1 MTEIIVSSVF
11 ILLVLIFQI
20 DVITGGG

>member
-1 MTEIIVSSVF
+1 MTEVIVSSVF